1 MSEKCEV
8 TLVTC
13 RQELLDNL
21 TGQEV
26 LLCTSFDTVDRDLLE
41 AGQSLRAVVTVSA
54 GYNHVETEVLASR
67 GVKLAN
73 TSGVLTDSVAE
84 IGLALIL
91 ATLRQ
96 TVAKVSDS
104 VVEFR
109 VDQFTSFQAN
119 QVSRGE
125 WSASTNLFTD
135 LGESLVGKTV
145 GFIGLGRIGLA
156 VAERLLPF
164 KINPKIF
171 YCNRTENIQAAK
183 YYSTVLKRNSS
194 DGEF

>member
-1 MSEKCEV
+1 MS
-8 TLVTC
+8 LVTC

-41 AGQSLRAVVTVSA
+41 AGESLRAVVTVSA

-67 GVKLAN
+67 GVRLAN
-73 TSGVLTDSVAE
+73 TPGVLTDSVAE

-104 VVEFR
+104 VVKFG
-109 VDQFTSFQAN
+109 VISSHH
-119 QVSRGE
+119 SRQ
-125 WSASTNLFTD
+125 T
-135 LGESLVGKTV
+135 K
-145 GFIGLGRIGLA
+145 
-156 VAERLLPF
+156 
-164 KINPKIF
+164 
-171 YCNRTENIQAAK
+171 
-183 YYSTVLKRNSS
+183 
-194 DGEF
+194 